1 MARRK
6 KTSPIEDLLDIA
18 SSINWKISLI
28 IAVISYFFFHYFAI
42 QALPVASNLDSATS
56 SLPKIVFISFS
67 KFLQYIIPIVFV
79 IGACVSSFKTKQRVK
94 LLDKQ
99 SGIESIR
106 DMSWQDFE
114 LLVGEAFRRKG
125 FEVKEVGGGGADGGI
140 DLVLTKNGKKSIVQ
154 CKRWKTFSIGVPLIR
169 ELYGVMTSER
179 ANDCIFVSSG
189 NYTAEARLFAE
200 DKPIW
205 LIDGSELLKMV
216 AGVQVQ
222 PNIKKPSGAYQQPV
236 ATSPECPLCGSA
248 MVKRTARKGVNAGNE
263 FWGCSAYPGC
273 RGTR

>member
-6 KTSPIEDLLDIA
+6 KTSPIENLLDIA
-18 SSINWKISLI
+18 SSINWKISL
-28 IAVISYFFFHYFAI
+28 AVAIISYFFFHYFAI
-42 QALPVASNLDSATS
+42 QALPVATNLHSATN
-56 SLPKIVFISFS
+56 SLPKLIFISFS
-67 KFLQYIIPIVFV
+67 KFLQYVFPV
-79 IGACVSSFKTKQRVK
+79 IFIIGACVSSFRTKHRIK

-125 FEVKEVGGGGADGGI
+125 FEVRENGGGGADGGI

-205 LIDGSELLKMV
+205 LIDGSELLEMV

-222 PNIKKPSGAYQQPV
+222 PNIKKPSVCQQPV
-236 ATSPECPLCGSA
+236 ATSLECPLCGSA
-248 MVKRTARKGVNAGNE
+248 MVKRTARKGANAGNE
-263 FWGCSAYPGC
+263 FWGCSAYPEC

>member
-6 KTSPIEDLLDIA
+6 KTSPIEDLLAIA
-18 SSINWKISLI
+18 SSINWKISLA
-28 IAVISYFFFHYFAI
+28 IAILSYFFFHYFAI
-42 QALPVASNLDSATS
+42 QVLPVATDLHSVTN
-56 SLPKIVFISFS
+56 SLPKQLFITFS
-67 KFLQYIIPIVFV
+67 KLLQYVVPVIFI
-79 IGACVSSFKTKQRVK
+79 IGACVSSFRTKNRIK

-140 DLVLTKNGKKSIVQ
+140 DLILTKNGKKSIVQ

-205 LIDGSELLKMV
+205 LIDGSELLEMV

-222 PNIKKPSGAYQQPV
+222 PNIKKPSSYQQPV
-236 ATSPECPLCGSA
+236 ATSPECPLCGSV
-248 MVKRTARKGVNAGNE
+248 MVKRTARKGANAGNE

>member
-6 KTSPIEDLLDIA
+6 KTSPVEDLLDIA
-18 SSINWKISLI
+18 SSINWKISLL
-28 IAVISYFFFHYFAI
+28 IAIISYFFFHYFAI
-42 QALPVASNLDSATS
+42 QALPVASNLHSATN
-56 SLPKIVFISFS
+56 SLPKLIFITFS
-67 KFLQYIIPIVFV
+67 KFLQYVVPVIFI
-79 IGACVSSFKTKQRVK
+79 IGACISSFRTKQRIK

-99 SGIESIR
+99 SGIDSIR
-106 DMSWQDFE
+106 NMSWQDFE

-125 FEVKEVGGGGADGGI
+125 FAVRENGGGGADGGI
-140 DLVLTKNGKKSIVQ
+140 DLVLTKNAKKSIVQ

-205 LIDGSELLKMV
+205 LIDGSKLLEMV

-222 PNIKKPSGAYQQPV
+222 PNIKKPSVYQQPI
-236 ATSPECPLCGSA
+236 ATSPECPLCGLA
-248 MVKRTARKGVNAGNE
+248 MVKRVARKGANAGNE
-263 FWGCSAYPGC
+263 FCGCSAYPGC

>member
-6 KTSPIEDLLDIA
+6 KTSPFEDLLDIS
-18 SSINWKISLI
+18 SSINWKVSLI
-28 IAVISYFFFHYFAI
+28 IAVISYFFFHHFASLS
-42 QALPVASNLDSATS
+42 LPVATDLNSITNSIGKQL
-56 SLPKIVFISFS
+56 FITFS
-67 KFLQYIIPIVFV
+67 KFLQYIVPIIFI
-79 IGACVSSFKTKQRVK
+79 IGACVSSFKSKNRSK
-94 LLDKQ
+94 LLEEQ
-99 SGIESIR
+99 SGIETIR

-125 FEVKEVGGGGADGGI
+125 FEVKENGGGGADGGI

-179 ANDCIFVSSG
+179 ANDCIFLSSG

-205 LIDGSELLKMV
+205 LIDGAELLEMV
-216 AGVQVQ
+216 AGVQVR
-222 PNIKKPSGAYQQPV
+222 PNIKKPSSYQQPV
-236 ATSPECPLCGSA
+236 ASSPDCPLCGSA

-263 FWGCSAYPGC
+263 FWGCSQYPGC

>member
-18 SSINWKISLI
+18 SSINWKISLV
-28 IAVISYFFFHYFAI
+28 IAVISYFFFHYFAT
-42 QALPVASNLDSATS
+42 QALPVATDLHSVTS
-56 SLPKIVFISFS
+56 TLPKQVFISFS

-79 IGACVSSFKTKQRVK
+79 IGAGVSSFKTKQRVK

-99 SGIESIR
+99 SSIESIR

-125 FEVKEVGGGGADGGI
+125 FEVTEVGGGGADGGI

-205 LIDGSELLKMV
+205 LIDGNELLEMV

-222 PNIKKPSGAYQQPV
+222 PNIKKPSSSYKQS
-236 ATSPECPLCGSA
+236 TTISPECPLCGSA
-248 MVKRTARKGVNAGNE
+248 MVKRTARKGANAGNE
-263 FWGCSAYPGC
+263 FWGCSKYPGC

>member
-6 KTSPIEDLLDIA
+6 NTSPLEDLLEIA
-18 SSINWKISLI
+18 CSINWKISLL
-28 IAVISYFFFHYFAI
+28 IAIISYFFFHYFAI
-42 QALPVASNLDSATS
+42 QTLPTVTDLQSVTN
-56 SLPKIVFISFS
+56 SLPKQLFITFS
-67 KFLQYIIPIVFV
+67 KFLQYVIPAIFI
-79 IGACVSSFKTKQRVK
+79 IGACVSSIKSRKRIK
-94 LLDKQ
+94 LLDQQ
-99 SGIESIR
+99 SSIESIR

-125 FEVKEVGGGGADGGI
+125 FEVREKGGGGADGGI

-169 ELYGVMTSER
+169 ELYGVMTAER

-189 NYTAEARLFAE
+189 DYTAEARLFAE

-205 LIDGSELLKMV
+205 LIDGAELLELV
-216 AGVQVQ
+216 AGVQAQ
-222 PNIKKPSGAYQQPV
+222 PNIKKPSSYQQPMV
-236 ATSPECPLCGSA
+236 SSPECPLCGSM
-248 MVKRTARKGVNAGNE
+248 MVKRTARRGANAGNE
-263 FWGCSAYPGC
+263 FWGCSAYPKC

>member
-6 KTSPIEDLLDIA
+6 KTSPFEDLLDIA
-18 SSINWKISLI
+18 STINWKISLL
-28 IAVISYFFFHYFAI
+28 IAIISYFFFHYFAI
-42 QALPVASNLDSATS
+42 QALPVATDLHTATN
-56 SLPKIVFISFS
+56 SLPKHLFITFS
-67 KFLQYIIPIVFV
+67 TFLQYVIPVSFI
-79 IGACVSSFKTKQRVK
+79 IGAGVSTIRSKKRVK

-106 DMSWQDFE
+106 DMPWQDFE

-125 FEVKEVGGGGADGGI
+125 FDVRENGGGGADGGI

-154 CKRWKTFSIGVPLIR
+154 CKRWKTFSIGVSLIR

-205 LIDGSELLKMV
+205 LIDGSELLEMV
-216 AGVQVQ
+216 AEVQVQ
-222 PNIKKPSGAYQQPV
+222 PNIKKPSVYQQPV
-236 ATSPECPLCGSA
+236 ATGPECPLCGLA
-248 MVKRTARKGVNAGNE
+248 MVKRTARKGANAGNE
-263 FWGCSAYPGC
+263 FWGCSAFPGC

>member
-6 KTSPIEDLLDIA
+6 KTSPLEDLLNIA
-18 SSINWKISLI
+18 SSINWKISLV
-28 IAVISYFFFHYFAI
+28 IAIISYFFFHYFAT
-42 QALPVASNLDSATS
+42 QALPVATDLHSATN
-56 SLPKIVFISFS
+56 SLPKQLFITFS
-67 KFLQYIIPIVFV
+67 KVLQYVIPVIFI
-79 IGACVSSFKTKQRVK
+79 IGACISTIRSKKRIK

-125 FEVKEVGGGGADGGI
+125 FEVRENGGGGADGGI

-205 LIDGSELLKMV
+205 LIDGSELLEMV
-216 AGVQVQ
+216 ASVLVQ
-222 PNIKKPSGAYQQPV
+222 PSINKPTLHQQKL

-248 MVKRTARKGVNAGNE
+248 MVKRTARKGANAGSE
-263 FWGCSAYPGC
+263 FWGCSTYPGC

>member
-18 SSINWKISLI
+18 SSINWKISLL
-28 IAVISYFFFHYFAI
+28 IAVVSYFFFHYFAI
-42 QALPVASNLDSATS
+42 QAMPVATDLYSATN
-56 SLPKIVFISFS
+56 SLPKQFFITFS

-79 IGACVSSFKTKQRVK
+79 IGACVSSFKNKHRSK

-125 FEVKEVGGGGADGGI
+125 FEVRENGGGGADGGI

-205 LIDGSELLKMV
+205 LIDGSELLEMV
-216 AGVQVQ
+216 AGVQMQ
-222 PNIKKPSGAYQQPV
+222 PNISKSSSCKQPV
-236 ATSPECPLCGSA
+236 ATSPECPLCGLA

-263 FWGCSAYPGC
+263 FWGCSAYPAC

>member
-18 SSINWKISLI
+18 SSINWKISLA
-28 IAVISYFFFHYFAI
+28 IAILSYFFFHYFAT
-42 QALPVASNLDSATS
+42 QVLPVATDLHSVTNT
-56 SLPKIVFISFS
+56 LPKQIFITFS
-67 KFLQYIIPIVFV
+67 KFLQYVIPVVFI
-79 IGACVSSFKTKQRVK
+79 IGACVSSFKSKHRIK

-99 SGIESIR
+99 SGIDSIR

-125 FEVKEVGGGGADGGI
+125 FEVRENGGGGADGGI

-205 LIDGSELLKMV
+205 LIDGSELLEMV

-222 PNIKKPSGAYQQPV
+222 PNIKKPSSSYKQPV
-236 ATSPECPLCGSA
+236 ATSPECPVCGSA
-248 MVKRTARKGVNAGNE
+248 MVKRTARKGANAGNE
-263 FWGCSAYPGC
+263 FWGCSGYPGC

>member
-1 MARRK
+1 MARRN

-18 SSINWKISLI
+18 SSIPWKISLI

-42 QALPVASNLDSATS
+42 QALPVATDLHSATN
-56 SLPKIVFISFS
+56 SLPKQLFITFS
-67 KFLQYIIPIVFV
+67 KFLQYVIPVIFI
-79 IGACVSSFKTKQRVK
+79 IGACVSTIKSKKRVK

-125 FEVKEVGGGGADGGI
+125 FEVRENGGGGADGGI
-140 DLVLTKNGKKSIVQ
+140 DLVLAKNGKKSIVQ

-179 ANDCIFVSSG
+179 ASDCIFVSSG

-205 LIDGSELLKMV
+205 LIDGSELLEMV

-222 PNIKKPSGAYQQPV
+222 PNIKKPSVYQKPT

-248 MVKRTARKGVNAGNE
+248 MVKRIARKGANAGNE
-263 FWGCSAYPGC
+263 FWGCSAYPEC
-273 RGTR
+273 KGTK

>member
-18 SSINWKISLI
+18 SSINWKISLA
-28 IAVISYFFFHYFAI
+28 IAVISYFFFHYFAV
-42 QALPVASNLDSATS
+42 QVPPVAIDLHSATN
-56 SLPKIVFISFS
+56 SLPKQLFITFS
-67 KFLQYIIPIVFV
+67 NFLQYIIPIVFI
-79 IGACVSSFKTKQRVK
+79 IGACVSSFKSKHRVK
-94 LLDKQ
+94 LLDTQ

-125 FEVKEVGGGGADGGI
+125 FEVREVGGGGADGGI
-140 DLVLTKNGKKSIVQ
+140 DLVLTKSSKKSIVQ

-169 ELYGVMTSER
+169 ELYGVMTSVR

-189 NYTAEARLFAE
+189 NYTAEARLFSE

-205 LIDGSELLKMV
+205 LIDGSELLEMV

-222 PNIKKPSGAYQQPV
+222 PNIKKPSTYQQSTT
-236 ATSPECPLCGSA
+236 TSPQCPLCGSA
-248 MVKRTARKGVNAGNE
+248 MVKRTAKKGANAGNE
-263 FWGCSAYPGC
+263 FWGCSAYPRC